1 MTEKP
6 KTSEHEVESSAIPP
20 LPRVAWNSEL
30 TKLKVILKAK
40 LALDRQ
46 EKAFLSQQSISKF

>member
-6 KTSEHEVESSAIPP
+6 KISELEVESSEITP

-46 EKAFLSQQSISKF
+46 EKAFFSQQSIPKF